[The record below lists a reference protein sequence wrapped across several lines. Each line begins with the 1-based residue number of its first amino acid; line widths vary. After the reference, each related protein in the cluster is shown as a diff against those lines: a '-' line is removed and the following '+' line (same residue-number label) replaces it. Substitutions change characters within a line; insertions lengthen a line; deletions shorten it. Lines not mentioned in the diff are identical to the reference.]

1 MSEPNHID
9 LDRIRDECAARFEHG
24 ARAMTAAADKIDT
37 LAGKVD
43 TVCTLLTG
51 NGQPT
56 AGVIYRLAKIE
67 EARSGETG
75 RTRTR
80 ADRIWQLASGVI
92 LLVVGA
98 AIAAITAV
106 AAAGG
111 AP

>member
-9 LDRIRDECAARFEHG
+9 RDRIREECAARFERG
-24 ARAMTAAADKIDT
+24 ARAMTVAADKIDT
-37 LAGKVD
+37 LADKVD

-56 AGVIYRLAKIE
+56 AGVIYRLARIE
-67 EARSGETG
+67 EARTGESG

-80 ADRIWQLASGVI
+80 ADRIWHLASGVI
-92 LLVVGA
+92 LLIVGA
-98 AIAAITAV
+98 AIAAI
-106 AAAGG
+106 AAGG